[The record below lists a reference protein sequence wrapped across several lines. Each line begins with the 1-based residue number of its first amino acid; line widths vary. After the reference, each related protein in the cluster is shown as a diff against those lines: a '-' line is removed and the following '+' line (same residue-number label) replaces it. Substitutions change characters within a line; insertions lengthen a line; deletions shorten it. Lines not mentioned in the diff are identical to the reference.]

1 MAPVRPSPR
10 TKWTSLVPADPHA
23 SPAETTG
30 GSTSSRTSLRTRPGS
45 CPRSC
50 CTSAPPARAASPAPI
65 LRLALWSQ
73 PFNPPAQGQKKH
85 SRETRRVNSS
95 GGGGV
100 FRWTSRPY
108 QPRGSRPRPARCGA
122 AQACAVA
129 AHRAGRGARHGSDLR
144 LRARADVHFPP
155 PPPCRTNWTR
165 LVPPPVLTGQVSSG
179 ASSSRRQRAGSARG
193 RPRPRRARPSCRTC
207 RSACA
212 PRERTS
218 SPAASSAW
226 DIRCV

>member
-1 MAPVRPSPR
+1 MDKSRPSRGRPPRALRAGTPCTGRPGAARRPGAWATRGARPSPRGAGLMAPVRPSPR

-95 GGGGV
+95 GGGASFAGPLDH
-100 FRWTSRPY
+100 TSRAAHA
-108 QPRGSRPRPARCGA
+108 RGLRGA
-122 AQACAVA
+122 ARRRRVRWRRIVLDEG
-129 AHRAGRGARHGSDLR
+129 HVMGATCDS
-144 LRARADVHFPP
+144 ARAQMCTSPP
-155 PPPCRTNWTR
+155 LLPA
-165 LVPPPVLTGQVSSG
+165 VLTGHVSSL
-179 ASSSRRQRAGSARG
+179 
-193 RPRPRRARPSCRTC
+193 PPY
-207 RSACA
+207 
-212 PRERTS
+212 
-218 SPAASSAW
+218 
-226 DIRCV
+226 